1 MSDKRAA
8 IIELHC
14 AGKTYSEIMKT
25 PSSPDLNPMEFCV
38 WFILEADACASTH
51 DSVEA
56 LKGSLKK
63 AWDKV
68 PEEVLRKS
76 VDGIRCRLERVIQ
89 ARGGHI
95 E

>member
-1 MSDKRAA
+1 
-8 IIELHC
+8 
-14 AGKTYSEIMKT
+14 
-25 PSSPDLNPMEFCV
+25 MEFCV
-38 WFILEADACASTH
+38 WSILEADVCVLSH

-68 PEEVLRKS
+68 PQEVLRKS
-76 VDGIRCRLERVIQ
+76 VDSIRCKLERVIQ